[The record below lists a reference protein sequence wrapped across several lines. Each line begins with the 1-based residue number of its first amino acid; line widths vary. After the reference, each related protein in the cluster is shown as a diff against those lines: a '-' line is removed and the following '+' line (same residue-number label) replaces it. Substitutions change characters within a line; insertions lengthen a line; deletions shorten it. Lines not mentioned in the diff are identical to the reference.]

1 MCALTVHGNLPG
13 KSFVL
18 PEAEEELCRAFPV
31 AVTQLLLFLLFCG
44 RQRFSGAVKKKKEE
58 EIQGFQNLFF
68 MSCVAF
74 RENCHGVT
82 CFSETCRISF

>member
-18 PEAEEELCRAFPV
+18 LEAEEELCRAFPV

-44 RQRFSGAVKKKKEE
+44 RQRFSGAVKKKKERRRNSRLSKSIFHE
-58 EIQGFQNLFF
+58 L
-68 MSCVAF
+68 
-74 RENCHGVT
+74 HGLQRKLPW
-82 CFSETCRISF
+82 SDSF